1 MVVEEGKNIEITGG
15 NILALGKDSNISTT
29 PKQGTNN
36 LYVTPIRL
44 QNVEGNK
51 KIESIE
57 IGNSTSYNIK
67 DMYTLSNYE
76 GTNNFDETG
85 MIYLYLPLGE
95 KTINIKVDGNTYSGT
110 VNTQDGME
118 VVTLTKTN

>member
-1 MVVEEGKNIEITGG
+1 MTDGGKIKINGG
-15 NILALGKDSNISTT
+15 NVLAIGNGNSTSIVPT
-29 PKQGTNN
+29 DGTNN